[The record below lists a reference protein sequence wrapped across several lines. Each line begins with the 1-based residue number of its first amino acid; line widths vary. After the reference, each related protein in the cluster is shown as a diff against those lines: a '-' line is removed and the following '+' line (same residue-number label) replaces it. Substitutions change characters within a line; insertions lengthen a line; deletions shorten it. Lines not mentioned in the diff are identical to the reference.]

1 MDIIFSANNNETV
14 LVLPVLP
21 EKMPE
26 LINSYNNSTFETV
39 KGEINLIGQRALRT
53 VNIQSFFPVNKNYP
67 FIRPQAEKDGWK
79 YVNFFNKYTKQRVPI
94 RMVWTDNF
102 NEISNLAY
110 TVESFST
117 QINKRGD
124 IEFNLD
130 LKEYRFVSALPE
142 V

>member
-67 FIRPQAEKDGWK
+67 FIRPQAVKDGWA
-79 YVNFFNKYTKQRVPI
+79 YVAFFNKYANQRVPI
-94 RMVWTDNF
+94 RMVWTNGF
-102 NEISNLAY
+102 AEISNLAY

-124 IEFNLD
+124 IEFNLE
-130 LKEYRFVSALPE
+130 LKEYRFVNALPE